1 MARRTTRQRQPM
13 KPDRRESLMGGDG
26 MITTMTKYR
35 RLTNALHVV
44 VYHTSN
50 QKTMAEG
57 NGRWTN
63 DLWVSFSLLAERYYN
78 K

>member
-1 MARRTTRQRQPM
+1 MSHRQAM
-13 KPDRRESLMGGDG
+13 KPDRGEGLMGGDG
-26 MITTMTKYR
+26 VIRTMVKYR

-50 QKTMAEG
+50 QKTMAGG

-63 DLWVSFSLLAERYYN
+63 DLWVRFSLLAERYHN